1 MIKHASFPGGSLPK
15 IVGPSLVE
23 KKIPDAD
30 KWFVFFS
37 DERCVELDSGDS
49 NFKGVDEHVLT
60 PLKIPKD
67 NVFTIDTENYGDP
80 EKAASL
86 YEEQLVKF
94 FGDKKPSFD
103 LILLGMGPDGH
114 TCSLFPDHEL
124 LSERKKLIA
133 SIKNS
138 PKPPAERITFTYPV
152 LEMSKA
158 IAFVCTGG
166 GKSSALK
173 TVIEGAENPGKQL
186 PSGRINA
193 KKILWYVD
201 EDAAKELKNESISS
215 KI

>member
-1 MIKHASFPGGSLPK
+1 MLRKLASHKCNKFYQ
-15 IVGPSLVE
+15 I
-23 KKIPDAD
+23 
-30 KWFVFFS
+30 
-37 DERCVELDSGDS
+37 
-49 NFKGVDEHVLT
+49 
-60 PLKIPKD
+60 
-67 NVFTIDTENYGDP
+67 ID
-80 EKAASL
+80 
-86 YEEQLVKF
+86 
-94 FGDKKPSFD
+94 
-103 LILLGMGPDGH
+103 
-114 TCSLFPDHEL
+114 
-124 LSERKKLIA
+124 
-133 SIKNS
+133 S